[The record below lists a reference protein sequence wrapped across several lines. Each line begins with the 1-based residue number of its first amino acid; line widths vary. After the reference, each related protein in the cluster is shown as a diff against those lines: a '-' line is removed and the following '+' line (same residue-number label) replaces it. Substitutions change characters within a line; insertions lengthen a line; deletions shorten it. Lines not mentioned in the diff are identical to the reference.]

1 MAGYISDCWLEL
13 PWQGDAMEECGKGE
27 GEWSEG
33 KKEKK
38 TATSES
44 LTACKHFCM
53 YILFSE

>member
-27 GEWSEG
+27 GEWSEL

-44 LTACKHFCM
+44 LTAC
-53 YILFSE
+53 